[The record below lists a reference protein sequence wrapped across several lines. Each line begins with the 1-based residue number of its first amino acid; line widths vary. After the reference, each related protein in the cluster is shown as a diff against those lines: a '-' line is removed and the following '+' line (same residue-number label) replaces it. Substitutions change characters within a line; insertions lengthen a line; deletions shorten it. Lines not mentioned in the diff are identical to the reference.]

1 MLPRRSAAST
11 PNCAAAAATAATGL
25 GFFSRFRFFF
35 DCRGLSFDFA
45 QRLSALV
52 TRLDVALA
60 LDARLF
66 DMLGCGQLR
75 RRGVAL
81 PGGVNHDALKLG
93 FFIKE
98 IRDVKKGVTFETD
111 VHKRRLHARQHA
123 HHAALVKVADDA
135 LILSATFDVELR
147 NALVLH
153 DRDFLFATI
162 QTNN

>member
-1 MLPRRSAAST
+1 MSA
-11 PNCAAAAATAATGL
+11 L
-25 GFFSRFRFFF
+25 
-35 DCRGLSFDFA
+35 LQLA

-52 TRLDVALA
+52 ARFDVALA

-66 DMLGCGQLR
+66 DMLGCRQLR
-75 RRGVAL
+75 RSGVAL
-81 PGGVNHDALKLG
+81 LGGVHHDALKLG

-98 IRDVKKGVTFETD
+98 IRDIKKGIAFETD

-135 LILSATFDVELR
+135 LILRAAFDVELS
-147 NALVLH
+147 NALVFH

-162 QTNN
+162 HTNN